1 MNSKEQLVSIV
12 IKKVWHE
19 VVGGYDN
26 ALSDKILDSMPS
38 NEDIIQEVYEEVIR
52 TRFIAMRSGYLP
64 IEKDIRFLG
73 KIRILEMISEFHTA
87 NKDWK

>member
-1 MNSKEQLVSIV
+1 MNQKEQLVSIV
-12 IKKVWHE
+12 IKKVWNE

-26 ALSDKILDSMPS
+26 ALSDKIMESMPS

-52 TRFIAMRSGYLP
+52 TRFIAMRNGYLP

-73 KIRILEMISEFHTA
+73 KIRILEMISEFHTL
-87 NKDWK
+87 NKNWE